1 MDDTKWTIQ
10 SIGTTLKLHISK
22 DEERDKKTD
31 AMFKIIVTGNGV
43 PALPEVVRGH
53 TKWIEDQTKKSEE
66 EEKRRFE
73 YKKGIILLAIGQALT
88 LIIGAAA
95 VILKK

>member
-1 MDDTKWTIQ
+1 MDETRWTIQ
-10 SIGTTLKLHISK
+10 SIGTKLGLHISK

-31 AMFKIIVTGNGV
+31 AMYKILITGNGI
-43 PALPEVVRGH
+43 PSLPETVRKQGE
-53 TKWIEDQTKKSEE
+53 WIDGQKKRGEE

-73 YKKGIILLAIGQALT
+73 YKKGIILLAVGQVIT